1 MSSLSSLGVRRE
13 KSRSIERVESVGLER
28 EARCAVVPKEWFE
41 ACLSYLRGDAE
52 KKPEPMDIACLVDE
66 NEEWE
71 REDDVKVFGALLPK
85 LKENL
90 KENRDYAVVREATA
104 EKLTNWFGAV
114 RNSRDGREV
123 MHVLRECVSEGEGGF
138 NDNNNNN
145 NNN

>member
-1 MSSLSSLGVRRE
+1 M
-13 KSRSIERVESVGLER
+13 
-28 EARCAVVPKEWFE
+28 
-41 ACLSYLRGDAE
+41 
-52 KKPEPMDIACLVDE
+52 
-66 NEEWE
+66 
-71 REDDVKVFGALLPK
+71 KVFGALLPK

-145 NNN
+145 NNNNNNE